1 MIDYKND
8 KKSACCIIV
17 KYDGVNFVASSNK
30 LTMFIVLFMIAG
42 ILCGAA
48 VHEYASTDS
57 ITAWATNIT
66 LFTDIFLRLIKMVIA
81 PLVFSTLTVG
91 IMRMGETST
100 ISRVGSKAMVWFIS
114 SSVLSILVGLLV
126 VSLEHPGRGLN
137 LTVPAGSVETGL
149 AVSGMSLKNF
159 IAHSIPTSIA
169 DAMSHNEILQ
179 IVVFSMFFGIAGASL
194 GEKFNAPLVAALD
207 VVSHIMLKVTGYV
220 MLVAPLAI
228 FAAISSVVATQGL
241 GILLNYASFIGG
253 YYVAILLTCLVLLGV
268 GYMVLKKSTFTLL
281 SMLKDPVLVAFTTSS
296 SEAAYPKT
304 LDVLTRFGCSR
315 SIASFVLPIG
325 YSFNLVGSMVYCSF
339 ASMFI
344 AQAYNIHLTFSEIV
358 VLMLTLMLASKG
370 IAGVPRSA
378 LVVLAATIPSFNIP
392 VAGILLLMGID
403 HFLDMGRS
411 AINVL
416 GNGIATAMLSKNEG
430 ELDAAVAN
438 TTTEQETQV
447 EA

>member
-1 MIDYKND
+1 MAN
-8 KKSACCIIV
+8 A
-17 KYDGVNFVASSNK
+17 NK
-30 LTMFIVLFMIAG
+30 LTIFIVIFMLAG
-42 ILCGAA
+42 IVSGAVIHSYTSESVIA
-48 VHEYASTDS
+48 
-57 ITAWATNIT
+57 AWSDNIT
-66 LFTDIFLRLIKMVIA
+66 LLTDIFLRLIKMVIA

-91 IMRMGETST
+91 IMRLGETST
-100 ISRVGSKAMVWFIS
+100 IGRVGGKAMIWFIS
-114 SSVLSILVGLLV
+114 SSILSILVGLFIV
-126 VSLEHPGRGLN
+126 TLEQPGSGLN
-137 LTVPAGSVETGL
+137 LAIPKEAVDTGL
-149 AVSGMSLKNF
+149 AVGGMSLKGF
-159 IAHSIPTSIA
+159 LSHTIPTSIA
-169 DAMSHNEILQ
+169 GAMANNEILQ
-179 IVVFSMFFGIAGASL
+179 IVVFSMFFGIGGASL

-220 MLVAPLAI
+220 MYVAPLAI
-228 FAAISSVVATQGL
+228 FAAISSVIATEGL

-253 YYVAILLTCLVLLGV
+253 YYLAILMTCLVLLAV
-268 GYMVLKKSTFTLL
+268 GYLVLKKEVFRLV

-304 LDVLTRFGCSR
+304 LEQLTTFGCSR
-315 SIASFVLPIG
+315 NIVSFVLPIG

-344 AQAYNIHLTFSEIV
+344 AQAYNIHLSFAEIS

-416 GNGIATAMLSKNEG
+416 GNGIATAMLAQNEG
-430 ELDAAVAN
+430 LLEESGEEEVS
-438 TTTEQETQV
+438 QKV

>member
-1 MIDYKND
+1 MAN
-8 KKSACCIIV
+8 A
-17 KYDGVNFVASSNK
+17 NK
-30 LTMFIVLFMIAG
+30 LTLFIVIFMLAG
-42 ILCGAA
+42 ILSGAA
-48 VHEYASTDS
+48 IHSYTSQDTIA
-57 ITAWATNIT
+57 AWSDNIT
-66 LFTDIFLRLIKMVIA
+66 LLTDIFLRLIKMVIA

-91 IMRMGETST
+91 IMRLGETAT
-100 ISRVGSKAMVWFIS
+100 IGRVGGKAMIWFIS
-114 SSVLSILVGLLV
+114 SSVLSILVGLFIV
-126 VSLEHPGRGLN
+126 MIEQPGGGLN
-137 LTVPAGSVETGL
+137 LAIPAESVDTGL
-149 AVSGMSLKNF
+149 AVGGMSLKGF
-159 IAHSIPTSIA
+159 LSHTIPTSIA
-169 DAMSHNEILQ
+169 GAMADNEILQ
-179 IVVFSMFFGIAGASL
+179 IVVFSLFFGIGGASL

-220 MLVAPLAI
+220 MYVAPLAI
-228 FAAISSVVATQGL
+228 FAAISSVIANEGL
-241 GILLNYASFIGG
+241 GILLHYASFIGG
-253 YYVAILLTCLVLLGV
+253 YYAAILMTCLVLLAV
-268 GYMVLKKSTFTLL
+268 GYVVLKKEVFRLL

-304 LDVLTRFGCSR
+304 LEQLTKFGCSR
-315 SIASFVLPIG
+315 NIVSFVLPIG

-344 AQAYNIHLTFSEIV
+344 AQAYNIHLSFAEIT

-416 GNGIATAMLSKNEG
+416 GNGIATAMLAQDEG
-430 ELDAAVAN
+430 LLEEEDDVRESG
-438 TTTEQETQV
+438 TEQV

>member
-1 MIDYKND
+1 MAN
-8 KKSACCIIV
+8 A
-17 KYDGVNFVASSNK
+17 NK
-30 LTMFIVLFMIAG
+30 LTIFIVIFMLAG
-42 ILCGAA
+42 ILSGA
-48 VHEYASTDS
+48 VIHSYTSESV
-57 ITAWATNIT
+57 IVAWSDNIT
-66 LFTDIFLRLIKMVIA
+66 LLTDIFLRLIKMVIA

-91 IMRMGETST
+91 IMRLGETST
-100 ISRVGSKAMVWFIS
+100 IGRVGGKAMIWFIS
-114 SSVLSILVGLLV
+114 SSILSILVGLFIV
-126 VSLEHPGRGLN
+126 TLEQPGSGLN
-137 LTVPAGSVETGL
+137 LAIPKEAVDTGL
-149 AVSGMSLKNF
+149 AVGGMSLKGF
-159 IAHSIPTSIA
+159 LSHTIPTSIVG
-169 DAMSHNEILQ
+169 AMANNEILQ
-179 IVVFSMFFGIAGASL
+179 IVVFSMFFGIGGASL
-194 GEKFNAPLVAALD
+194 GEKFNAPLVAGLD

-220 MLVAPLAI
+220 MYVAPLAI
-228 FAAISSVVATQGL
+228 FAAISSVIATEGL

-253 YYVAILLTCLVLLGV
+253 YYVAILMTCLVLLAV
-268 GYMVLKKSTFTLL
+268 GYLVLKKEVFRLV

-304 LDVLTRFGCSR
+304 LEQLTTFGCSR
-315 SIASFVLPIG
+315 NIVSFVLPIG

-344 AQAYNIHLTFSEIV
+344 AQAYNIHLSFAEIS

-416 GNGIATAMLSKNEG
+416 GNGIATAMLAQNEG
-430 ELDAAVAN
+430 LLEERDEEEVS
-438 TTTEQETQV
+438 QKV

>member
-1 MIDYKND
+1 
-8 KKSACCIIV
+8 
-17 KYDGVNFVASSNK
+17 
-30 LTMFIVLFMIAG
+30 MFAG
-42 ILCGAA
+42 ILSGAA
-48 VHEYASTDS
+48 IHEYAAAENIKSY
-57 ITAWATNIT
+57 AENIT

-91 IMRMGETST
+91 IMKMGETST
-100 ISRVGSKAMVWFIS
+100 IGRVGGKAMVWFIS
-114 SSVLSILVGLLV
+114 SSVLSILIGLFIVTLQ
-126 VSLEHPGRGLN
+126 HPGSGMN
-137 LTVPAGSVETGL
+137 LQVPAGDVQTGL
-149 AVSGMSLKNF
+149 AVSGMNLKAF
-159 IAHSIPTSIA
+159 ISHTIPTSIA
-169 DAMSHNEILQ
+169 GAMSNNEILQ
-179 IVVFSMFFGIAGASL
+179 IVVFSLFFGIAGASL
-194 GEKFNAPLVAALD
+194 GEKFNTPLVAALD

-220 MLVAPLAI
+220 MYVAPLAI
-228 FAAISSVVATQGL
+228 FAAISSVVATEGL

-253 YYVAILLTCLVLLGV
+253 YYLAIILTCMVLIGV
-268 GYMVLKKSTFTLL
+268 GYMVLKRDVFRLIA
-281 SMLKDPVLVAFTTSS
+281 MLKDPVLVAFTTSS

-304 LDVLTRFGCSR
+304 LDQLTRFGCSR
-315 SIASFVLPIG
+315 NIASFVLPIG

-416 GNGIATAMLSKNEG
+416 GNGVATAMLSKNEG
-430 ELDAAVAN
+430 ELEEHV
-438 TTTEQETQV
+438 ETGERV

>member
-1 MIDYKND
+1 MAN
-8 KKSACCIIV
+8 A
-17 KYDGVNFVASSNK
+17 NK
-30 LTMFIVLFMIAG
+30 LTLFIVIFMLAG
-42 ILCGAA
+42 ILSGA
-48 VHEYASTDS
+48 VIHSYAAPSVV
-57 ITAWATNIT
+57 TAWADNIT
-66 LFTDIFLRLIKMVIA
+66 LLTDIFLRLIKMVIA

-91 IMRMGETST
+91 IMRLGETST
-100 ISRVGSKAMVWFIS
+100 IGRVGGKAMIWFIGS
-114 SSVLSILVGLLV
+114 SILSILVGLFV
-126 VSLEHPGRGLN
+126 VSLEQPGSGLN
-137 LTVPAGSVETGL
+137 LAIPLEATDTGL
-149 AVSGMSLKNF
+149 AVSGMSLKGF
-159 IAHSIPTSIA
+159 LTHTIPTSIA
-169 DAMSHNEILQ
+169 EAMANNEILQ
-179 IVVFSMFFGIAGASL
+179 IVVFSMFFGIGGASL

-220 MLVAPLAI
+220 MYVAPLAI
-228 FAAISSVVATQGL
+228 FAAISSVISTQGL

-253 YYVAILLTCLVLLGV
+253 YYVAILLTCLVLLAV
-268 GYMVLKKSTFTLL
+268 GYVMLKKEVFRLV

-304 LDVLTRFGCSR
+304 LEQLTKFGCSPN
-315 SIASFVLPIG
+315 IVSFVLPIG

-344 AQAYNIHLTFSEIV
+344 AQAYNIHLSFAEIT

-416 GNGIATAMLSKNEG
+416 GNGIATAMLAQDEG
-430 ELDAAVAN
+430 LLEEEPEL
-438 TTTEQETQV
+438 V
-447 EA
+447 EREA

>member
-1 MIDYKND
+1 MA
-8 KKSACCIIV
+8 SA
-17 KYDGVNFVASSNK
+17 NK
-30 LTMFIVLFMIAG
+30 LTLFIVIFMLAG
-42 ILCGAA
+42 ILSGA
-48 VHEYASTDS
+48 VIHSYASQEA
-57 ITAWATNIT
+57 IAAWSDNIT
-66 LFTDIFLRLIKMVIA
+66 LLTDIFLRLIKMVIA

-91 IMRMGETST
+91 IMRLGETAT
-100 ISRVGSKAMVWFIS
+100 IGRVGGKAMVWFIS
-114 SSVLSILVGLLV
+114 SSVLSILVGLFIV
-126 VSLEHPGRGLN
+126 TIEHPGSSLN
-137 LTVPAGSVETGL
+137 LAIPAESVDTGL
-149 AVSGMSLKNF
+149 AVGGMSLKGF
-159 IAHSIPTSIA
+159 LSHTIPTSIA
-169 DAMSHNEILQ
+169 GAMANNEILQ
-179 IVVFSMFFGIAGASL
+179 IVVFSMFFGIGGASL

-220 MLVAPLAI
+220 MYVAPLAI
-228 FAAISSVVATQGL
+228 FAAISSVIATQGL

-253 YYVAILLTCLVLLGV
+253 YYVAILLTCLVLLAV
-268 GYMVLKKSTFTLL
+268 GYMVLKKEVFRLV

-304 LDVLTRFGCSR
+304 LEQLTKFGCSR
-315 SIASFVLPIG
+315 NIVSFVLPIG

-344 AQAYNIHLTFSEIV
+344 AQAYNIHLSFAEIT

-416 GNGIATAMLSKNEG
+416 GNGIATAMLAQNEG
-430 ELDAAVAN
+430 LLEEDAEERVP
-438 TTTEQETQV
+438 QQLV
-447 EA
+447 G

>member
-1 MIDYKND
+1 MAN
-8 KKSACCIIV
+8 A
-17 KYDGVNFVASSNK
+17 NK
-30 LTMFIVLFMIAG
+30 LTLFIVIFMLAG
-42 ILCGAA
+42 ILSGA
-48 VHEYASTDS
+48 VIHSYAAPCVV
-57 ITAWATNIT
+57 TAWADNIT
-66 LFTDIFLRLIKMVIA
+66 LLTDIFLRLIKMVIA

-91 IMRMGETST
+91 IMRLGETST
-100 ISRVGSKAMVWFIS
+100 IGRVGGKAMIWFIS
-114 SSVLSILVGLLV
+114 SSILSILVGLFV
-126 VSLEHPGRGLN
+126 VSLEQPGSGLN
-137 LTVPAGSVETGL
+137 LAIPLEATDTGL
-149 AVSGMSLKNF
+149 AVSGMSLKGF
-159 IAHSIPTSIA
+159 LTHTIPTSIA
-169 DAMSHNEILQ
+169 EAMANNEILQ
-179 IVVFSMFFGIAGASL
+179 IVVFSMFFGIGGASL

-220 MLVAPLAI
+220 MYVAPLAI
-228 FAAISSVVATQGL
+228 FAAISSVISTQGL

-253 YYVAILLTCLVLLGV
+253 YYVAMLLTCLVLLAV
-268 GYMVLKKSTFTLL
+268 GYVMLKKEVFRLV

-304 LDVLTRFGCSR
+304 LEQLTKFGCSPN
-315 SIASFVLPIG
+315 IVSFVLPIG

-344 AQAYNIHLTFSEIV
+344 AQAYNIHLSFAEIT

-416 GNGIATAMLSKNEG
+416 GNGIATAMLAQDEG
-430 ELDAAVAN
+430 LLEEEPEL
-438 TTTEQETQV
+438 V
-447 EA
+447 EREA

>member
-1 MIDYKND
+1 MAN
-8 KKSACCIIV
+8 A
-17 KYDGVNFVASSNK
+17 NK
-30 LTMFIVLFMIAG
+30 LTIFIVIFMLAG
-42 ILCGAA
+42 IVSGAVIHSYTSESVIA
-48 VHEYASTDS
+48 
-57 ITAWATNIT
+57 AWSDNIT
-66 LFTDIFLRLIKMVIA
+66 LLTDIFLRLIKMVIA

-91 IMRMGETST
+91 IMRLGETST
-100 ISRVGSKAMVWFIS
+100 IGRVGGKAMIWFIS
-114 SSVLSILVGLLV
+114 SSILSILVGLFIV
-126 VSLEHPGRGLN
+126 TLEQPGSGLN
-137 LTVPAGSVETGL
+137 LAIPKEAVDTGL
-149 AVSGMSLKNF
+149 AVGGMSLKGF
-159 IAHSIPTSIA
+159 LSHTIPTSIA
-169 DAMSHNEILQ
+169 GAMANNEILQ
-179 IVVFSMFFGIAGASL
+179 IVVFSMFFGIGGASL

-220 MLVAPLAI
+220 MYVAPLAI
-228 FAAISSVVATQGL
+228 FAAISSVIATEGL

-253 YYVAILLTCLVLLGV
+253 YYVAILMTCLVLLAV
-268 GYMVLKKSTFTLL
+268 GYLVLKKEVFQLV

-304 LDVLTRFGCSR
+304 LEQLTQFGCSR
-315 SIASFVLPIG
+315 NIVSFVLPIG

-344 AQAYNIHLTFSEIV
+344 AQAYNIHLSFAEIS

-416 GNGIATAMLSKNEG
+416 GNGIATAMLAQNEG
-430 ELDAAVAN
+430 LLEERKEEAS
-438 TTTEQETQV
+438 QQV

>member
-1 MIDYKND
+1 MAN
-8 KKSACCIIV
+8 A
-17 KYDGVNFVASSNK
+17 NK
-30 LTMFIVLFMIAG
+30 LTIFIVIFMLAG
-42 ILCGAA
+42 ILSGAVIHSYTSESA
-48 VHEYASTDS
+48 IV
-57 ITAWATNIT
+57 AWSDNIT
-66 LFTDIFLRLIKMVIA
+66 LLTDIFLRLIKMVIA

-91 IMRMGETST
+91 IMRLGETST
-100 ISRVGSKAMVWFIS
+100 IGRVGGKAMIWFIS
-114 SSVLSILVGLLV
+114 SSILSILVGLFIV
-126 VSLEHPGRGLN
+126 TLEQPGSGLN
-137 LTVPAGSVETGL
+137 LAIPKEAVDTGL
-149 AVSGMSLKNF
+149 AVGGMSLKGF
-159 IAHSIPTSIA
+159 LSHTIPTSIVG
-169 DAMSHNEILQ
+169 AMANNEILQ
-179 IVVFSMFFGIAGASL
+179 IVVFSMFFGIGGASL

-220 MLVAPLAI
+220 MYVAPLAI
-228 FAAISSVVATQGL
+228 FAAISSVIATEGL

-253 YYVAILLTCLVLLGV
+253 YYVAILMTCLVLLAV
-268 GYMVLKKSTFTLL
+268 GYLVLKKEVFRLV

-304 LDVLTRFGCSR
+304 LEQLTTFGCSR
-315 SIASFVLPIG
+315 NIVSFVLPIG

-344 AQAYNIHLTFSEIV
+344 AQAYNIHLSFAEIS

-416 GNGIATAMLSKNEG
+416 GNGIATAMLAQNEG
-430 ELDAAVAN
+430 LLEERDEEEVS
-438 TTTEQETQV
+438 QKV

>member
-1 MIDYKND
+1 MA
-8 KKSACCIIV
+8 SA
-17 KYDGVNFVASSNK
+17 NR
-30 LTMFIVLFMIAG
+30 LTIFIVVFMLAG
-42 ILCGAA
+42 ILSGA
-48 VHEYASTDS
+48 VIHEYASSDV
-57 ITAWATNIT
+57 IAAWSDNIT
-66 LFTDIFLRLIKMVIA
+66 LLTDIFLRLIKMVIA

-91 IMRMGETST
+91 IMRLGETAT
-100 ISRVGSKAMVWFIS
+100 IGRVGGKAMVWFIS
-114 SSVLSILVGLLV
+114 SSVLSILVGLFIVTL
-126 VSLEHPGRGLN
+126 LHPGSGLN
-137 LTVPAGSVETGL
+137 LAVPAGTVETGL
-149 AVSGMSLKNF
+149 ATGGMSLKGF
-159 IAHSIPTSIA
+159 LSHTIPTSIA
-169 DAMSHNEILQ
+169 GAMANNEILQ
-179 IVVFSMFFGIAGASL
+179 IVVFSMFFGIGGASL

-220 MLVAPLAI
+220 MYVAPLAI
-228 FAAISSVVATQGL
+228 YAAISSVIATEGL

-253 YYVAILLTCLVLLGV
+253 YYLAIVLTCLVLVAV
-268 GYMVLKKSTFTLL
+268 GYMVLKSDIFRLV

-304 LDVLTRFGCSR
+304 LEQLTRFGCSR
-315 SIASFVLPIG
+315 NIVSFVLPIG

-344 AQAYNIHLTFSEIV
+344 AQAYNIQLSFSEIT

-416 GNGIATAMLSKNEG
+416 GNGVATAMLAQNEG
-430 ELDAAVAN
+430 LLEDEVELVS
-438 TTTEQETQV
+438 QEG
-447 EA
+447 

>member
-1 MIDYKND
+1 MAN
-8 KKSACCIIV
+8 A
-17 KYDGVNFVASSNK
+17 NK
-30 LTMFIVLFMIAG
+30 LTIFIVIFMLAG
-42 ILCGAA
+42 IVSGAVIHSYTSESVIA
-48 VHEYASTDS
+48 
-57 ITAWATNIT
+57 AWSDNIT
-66 LFTDIFLRLIKMVIA
+66 LLTDIFLRLIKMVIA

-91 IMRMGETST
+91 IMRLGETST
-100 ISRVGSKAMVWFIS
+100 IGRVGGKAMIWFIS
-114 SSVLSILVGLLV
+114 SSILSILVGLFIV
-126 VSLEHPGRGLN
+126 TLEQPGSGLN
-137 LTVPAGSVETGL
+137 LAIPKEAVDTGL
-149 AVSGMSLKNF
+149 AVGGMSLKGF
-159 IAHSIPTSIA
+159 LSHTIPTSIA
-169 DAMSHNEILQ
+169 GAMADNEILQ
-179 IVVFSMFFGIAGASL
+179 IVVFSMFFGIGGASL
-194 GEKFNAPLVAALD
+194 GEKFNAPLVTALD

-220 MLVAPLAI
+220 MYVAPLAI
-228 FAAISSVVATQGL
+228 FAAISSVIATEGL

-253 YYVAILLTCLVLLGV
+253 YYVAILLTCLVLLAI
-268 GYMVLKKSTFTLL
+268 GYLVLKKEIFRLVSL
-281 SMLKDPVLVAFTTSS
+281 LKDPVLVAFTTSS

-304 LDVLTRFGCSR
+304 LEQLTKFGCSR
-315 SIASFVLPIG
+315 NIVSFVLPIG

-344 AQAYNIHLTFSEIV
+344 AQAYNIPLSFAEIS

-416 GNGIATAMLSKNEG
+416 GNGIATAMLAQNEG
-430 ELDAAVAN
+430 LLEESNEEDGS
-438 TTTEQETQV
+438 QQV

>member
-1 MIDYKND
+1 MAN
-8 KKSACCIIV
+8 A
-17 KYDGVNFVASSNK
+17 NK
-30 LTMFIVLFMIAG
+30 LTIFIVIFMLAG
-42 ILCGAA
+42 IVSGAVIHA
-48 VHEYASTDS
+48 YTSESVIAAWSDS
-57 ITAWATNIT
+57 IT
-66 LFTDIFLRLIKMVIA
+66 LLTDIFLRLIKMVIA

-91 IMRMGETST
+91 IMRLGETST
-100 ISRVGSKAMVWFIS
+100 IGRVGGKAMIWFIS
-114 SSVLSILVGLLV
+114 SSILSILVGLFIV
-126 VSLEHPGRGLN
+126 TLEQPGSGLN
-137 LTVPAGSVETGL
+137 LAIPKEAVDTGL
-149 AVSGMSLKNF
+149 AVGGMSLKGF
-159 IAHSIPTSIA
+159 LSHTIPTSIA
-169 DAMSHNEILQ
+169 GAMANNEILQ
-179 IVVFSMFFGIAGASL
+179 IVVFSMFFGIGGASL

-220 MLVAPLAI
+220 MYVAPLAI
-228 FAAISSVVATQGL
+228 FAAISSVIATEGL

-253 YYVAILLTCLVLLGV
+253 YYVAILMTCLVLLAV
-268 GYMVLKKSTFTLL
+268 GYLVLKKEVFRLL
-281 SMLKDPVLVAFTTSS
+281 GMLKDPVLVAFTTSS

-304 LDVLTRFGCSR
+304 LEQLTKFGCSR
-315 SIASFVLPIG
+315 NIVSFVLPIG

-344 AQAYNIHLTFSEIV
+344 AQAYNIHLSFAEIS

-416 GNGIATAMLSKNEG
+416 GNGIATAMLAQNEG
-430 ELDAAVAN
+430 LLEESDAEAVS
-438 TTTEQETQV
+438 QQV
-447 EA
+447 GA